1 MQTIHRWLMTAAA
14 AVLITPAVAQTPVPQ
29 PPAIKP
35 AAPPTMQLPWL
46 QGVTVTPAA
55 VGAGNKATA
64 TVTLLRTALN
74 DVKIALQ
81 VQPGRLDES
90 GVTVS
95 NDGVVV
101 LPAALTIPKG
111 KDRASVSIDTVASGK
126 WSGTRSYTLEA
137 RYGSEVARVSFTVS
151 YPRP

>member
-1 MQTIHRWLMTAAA
+1 MQPIHRWLMAAA
-14 AVLITPAVAQTPVPQ
+14 AALITPALAQTPAPQ
-29 PPAIKP
+29 PPGIKP
-35 AAPPTMQLPWL
+35 TAPPSLQLPWL
-46 QGVTVTPAA
+46 QGVTVTPTA

-64 TVTLLRTALN
+64 TVTLLRTAVN

-90 GVTVS
+90 GVAVS

-101 LPAALTIPKG
+101 MPASLTIPKG
-111 KDRASVSIDTVASGK
+111 RERASVSLDTVASGK

-137 RYGSEVARVSFTVS
+137 RYGSEVARATFTVS